1 MGTFSSERLMTISE
15 RVYRLL
21 LLSYPAEFRRTYCR
35 EMIQTFRDCC
45 REALQ
50 QHGQWGI
57 LHLWGLVLCDL
68 VTTAFTEHVR
78 TCIAMLKRLFLNAPD
93 TLFTTEGSIAM
104 VTQFHLNVAQ
114 RSDVGRQRQVNE
126 DNMISIIPEDLQVM
140 AKKGA
145 LFVVADGIGGHTAG
159 DIASEMAVNTV
170 RDAYYANENG
180 EVSAS
185 LLQAMKRANAAIYQ
199 ANQSK
204 NPLPEKNKMMGTT
217 CVAAVLM
224 GDIVYV
230 ANVGDSRA
238 YIVRG
243 DQVIQISQDHSV
255 VAEQIRAGLLT
266 PDQARDHPQSKM
278 IYRCF
283 GERADVE
290 VDLFSEAVQEGDLLV
305 LCTDGLSSLVSDE
318 ELREIVQQ
326 FGPQESVY
334 HLVELANEYGG
345 PDNITAIVV
354 RVSLE
359 GSKELQTV

>member
-1 MGTFSSERLMTISE
+1 METFSSERLMIISE
-15 RVYRLL
+15 RLYRLL
-21 LLSYPAEFRRTYCR
+21 LLAYPAEFRRAYFR

-50 QHGQWGI
+50 QRGQWGV
-57 LHLWGLVLCDL
+57 LRLWGLVLYDL

-78 TCIAMLKRLFLNAPD
+78 TCIAMLKRLFLNATD
-93 TLFTTEGSIAM
+93 TLLTTEGSTAL

-126 DNMISIIPEDLQVM
+126 DSMVSLIPEDPQVM

-145 LFVVADGIGGHTAG
+145 LFVVADGLGGHTAG
-159 DIASEMAVNTV
+159 DVASEMAVNTV
-170 RDAYYANENG
+170 KDAYYADEND

-185 LLQAMKRANAAIYQ
+185 LLQAMKRANLAIYQ

-204 NPLPEKNKMMGTT
+204 NPSPEKNKMMGTT
-217 CVAAVLM
+217 CVAAVLIA
-224 GDIVYV
+224 DTVYV

-238 YIVRG
+238 YIVRE
-243 DQVIQISQDHSV
+243 DQVIQLSQDHSM

-266 PDQARDHPQSKM
+266 PDQAREHPQRNL

-283 GERADVE
+283 GEKADVE

-305 LCTDGLSSLVSDE
+305 LCTDGLSNLVSDE
-318 ELREIVQQ
+318 ELQEIVQR

-334 HLVELANEYGG
+334 HLVERANEHGG